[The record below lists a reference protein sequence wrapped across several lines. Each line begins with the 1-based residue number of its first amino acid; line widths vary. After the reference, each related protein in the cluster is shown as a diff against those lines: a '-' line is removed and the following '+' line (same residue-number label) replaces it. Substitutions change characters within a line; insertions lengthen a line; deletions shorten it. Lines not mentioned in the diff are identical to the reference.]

1 MTTPESAPTYD
12 GLAEVGVAPEPV
24 ALEYHEV
31 LRGGR
36 WGDRGWW
43 RVLVGVPSA
52 LLAVLVVQSAPVA
65 VWTVVLL
72 AQGRSSDDVSEV
84 ADGGTVTP
92 AFLAVV
98 NLGWAL
104 TIPVVLL
111 AVWVMH
117 RLTPGWVASVAG
129 RIRWRFLFACFGLS
143 LVALFANLAVASVLP
158 AQSGD
163 SIAGS
168 LNDFTAET
176 RNFALVIV
184 LLTPL
189 QAAGE
194 EYAFR
199 GYLTQAF
206 GGLLAGL
213 GPWVSRGVA
222 VVVPALLF
230 ATAHGL
236 GQGWPIFTD
245 RLAFGVVAGILV
257 IATGGLEAGIALHVL
272 NNFLAFGIALAFGD
286 MTSAL
291 NATGGTWWSLPSTL
305 TQALVYTALCIWL
318 ARRMG
323 LATRTTP
330 VVLAAPHAR
339 V

>member
-1 MTTPESAPTYD
+1 MTTDNYSPAQAPGATA
-12 GLAEVGVAPEPV
+12 GEPV
-24 ALEYHEV
+24 TLEYHEL

-36 WGDRGWW
+36 WASW
-43 RVLVGVPSA
+43 RVLLGVPLA
-52 LLAVLVVQSAPVA
+52 LVAVVLVQSVPVV
-65 VWTVVLL
+65 VWTIGLM
-72 AQGRSSDDVSEV
+72 AQGRSYDEVSEV
-84 ADGGTVTP
+84 ATGGTVTP

-98 NLGWAL
+98 NLGWAF

-111 AVWVMH
+111 VVWLMH
-117 RLTPGWVASVAG
+117 RLRPGWVASVAG
-129 RIRWRFLFACFGLS
+129 RIRWRFLIACFGLS
-143 LVALFANLAVASVLP
+143 FVALFANLLVSSLLP

-163 SIAGS
+163 SISGS
-168 LNDFTAET
+168 LNDFTAQT
-176 RNFALVIV
+176 RNFALVIL

-213 GPWVSRGVA
+213 GPWVSRSVA

-230 ATAHGL
+230 ATAHGA

-245 RLAFGVVAGILV
+245 RFAFGVVAGILV

-291 NATGGTWWSLPSTL
+291 NATGGSWWSLPSTL
-305 TQALVYTALCIWL
+305 TQAVVYTALSIWM

-323 LATRTTP
+323 LATRTAP
-330 VVLAAPHAR
+330 VVLAAPEPR